1 MSESHIEVLPVV
13 PLREMVVFPRMKS
26 AFVVGRP
33 ASVASLQRALDDADK
48 RIFLVAQRDPQLDEP
63 GESDLFAVGVIATIL
78 QHVTF
83 PNGTIK
89 VGVEGAVRGRL
100 VGLIHRPGGGYEAEV
115 EPLPPAVVSDSR
127 VNRYLSNLTTL
138 FQQYARLSQQIG
150 VEGVL
155 AELRTE
161 DPDLFADTLAAALPL
176 PTAEKQKLLEVVNPL
191 DRLQRLNDLLDME
204 VEKLNID
211 RRLNAKV
218 KKQMEK
224 AQREYYLSEKIKAIN
239 EELGRADTKEE
250 FEELAKKIEAA
261 GMPPDVKEKALSEL
275 KRLEGMA
282 AMSAEATVSR
292 NYVDWLLA
300 VPWKKTTREIRDIK
314 RAEQVLDE
322 DHHGLEKVKERILE
336 FLAVRQLVVKPK
348 GTILCFV
355 GPPGVGK
362 TSLAKSIARATG
374 RKFVRL
380 SLGGVRD
387 EAEMRGHRRTYIGAF
402 PGQIIQ
408 MMKKASTVNPVFL
421 LDEVDKLGADFRGDP
436 AAALLEV
443 LDPEQNHAFVDHYLD
458 VEYDLSRV
466 FFIATANVTHT
477 IPPALQDRMETI
489 HLSGYTHVEKLQ
501 IAQKFL
507 VRKQIEQQGLSKFA
521 VAFSDEAI
529 ALLIER
535 YTREAGVR
543 NLEREIASVCRKLAR
558 EVLKKKTAPA
568 TEIAVT
574 PERVGELLGKPRFR
588 ITRAGE
594 RSEVGVA
601 TGLAW
606 TEVGGEILPT
616 EVSLM
621 RGKGSLTLTGQLG
634 DVMQESA
641 RAALSY
647 VRARAVH
654 LPLPSEFFDQR
665 DIHVHVPEGAIPKD
679 GPSAGITMAIALLS
693 AVAGVP
699 VRQDLAMTGEITL
712 RGKVLPVGGI
722 KDKVLAAF
730 RAGIREVILPG
741 ENEKDIEDIP
751 EDVRAA
757 IHFHLVKEMDE
768 VIAVALDG
776 ALPAVAEAE
785 SDRNPVRAPGAVPHQ

>member
-1 MSESHIEVLPVV
+1 MSESHTQILPVV
-13 PLREMVVFPRMKS
+13 PLRDMVVFPRMKS

-33 ASVASLQRALDDADK
+33 ASVAALQRALEETGK
-48 RIFLVAQRDPQLDEP
+48 RIFLVAQRDPQQDEP
-63 GESDLFAVGVIATIL
+63 GDDDIYTVGVVATIL

-89 VGVEGAVRGRL
+89 VGVEGVVRGRWTSL
-100 VGLIHRPGGGYEAEV
+100 RQLEGSGYEADV
-115 EPLPPAVVSDSR
+115 ELMPPPPVTDPRVS
-127 VNRYLSNLTTL
+127 RYLANLTNL
-138 FQQYARLSQQIG
+138 FQQFARLSQQIG

-161 DPDLFADTLAAALPL
+161 DPDLFADTMAAALPI
-176 PTAEKQKLLEVVNPL
+176 PTVEKQKLLEVNNPL
-191 DRLQRLNDLLDME
+191 ERLQRLNDLLDVE

-239 EELGRADTKEE
+239 EELGRADSKEE
-250 FEELAKKIEAA
+250 FEELTKRIEAA
-261 GMPPDVKEKALSEL
+261 GMPTEVQEKALSEL

-282 AMSAEATVSR
+282 PMSAEATVSR
-292 NYVDWLLA
+292 NYIDWLLS
-300 VPWKKTTREIRDIK
+300 VPWKKATREIRDIK
-314 RAEQVLDE
+314 RAEEVLE
-322 DHHGLEKVKERILE
+322 ADHYGLEKVKERILE
-336 FLAVRQLVVKPK
+336 FLAVRQLVKKPK

-362 TSLAKSIARATG
+362 TSLAKSVARATG

-408 MMKKASTVNPVFL
+408 MMKKAGTVNPVFL

-443 LDPEQNHAFVDHYLD
+443 LDPEQNHTFVDHYLD

-466 FFIATANVTHT
+466 FFICTANVTHT

-489 HLSGYTHVEKLQ
+489 HLSGYTHYEKLQ
-501 IAQKFL
+501 IAQRFL
-507 VRKQIEQQGLSKFA
+507 VKKQVEQQGLSRYKLRFE
-521 VAFSDEAI
+521 DEAVK
-529 ALLIER
+529 LLIER

-543 NLEREIASVCRKLAR
+543 NLEREIASICRKLAR
-558 EVLKKKTAPA
+558 EVLKKKVA
-568 TEIAVT
+568 TGSVIEIT
-574 PERVGELLGKPRFR
+574 PERVSDLLGKPRFR
-588 ITRAGE
+588 VLRPGE

-606 TEVGGEILPT
+606 TEVGGEILAT

-647 VRARAVH
+647 VRARAVQ
-654 LPLPSEFFDQR
+654 LPLPAEFFDQR

-679 GPSAGITMAIALLS
+679 GPSAGITMGMALLS

-699 VRQDLAMTGEITL
+699 VRQDVAMTGEITL

-730 RAGIREVILPG
+730 GAGIREVILPT
-741 ENEKDIEDIP
+741 ENEKDLEDIP
-751 EDVRAA
+751 EDVRTVMQ
-757 IHFHLVKEMDE
+757 FHLVKEMDE
-768 VIAVALDG
+768 VIPLALDG
-776 ALPAVAEAE
+776 TLPVAQQSEQEASTVQGSE
-785 SDRNPVRAPGAVPHQ
+785 RVAHQ